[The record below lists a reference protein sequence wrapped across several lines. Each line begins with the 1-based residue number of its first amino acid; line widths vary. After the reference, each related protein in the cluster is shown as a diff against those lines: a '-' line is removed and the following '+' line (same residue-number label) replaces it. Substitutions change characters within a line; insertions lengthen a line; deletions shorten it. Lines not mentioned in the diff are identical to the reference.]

1 MLTEEQ
7 KDKIVFLLS
16 NTNQT
21 YAGIGKQF
29 GVTRQYVGLLCKANK
44 IKRPEVMV
52 GGHRLDR
59 CSVCQDIIDKANK
72 GVVCTTRQLAN
83 SLGITY
89 FSLMPHM
96 ILLRK
101 HNIIPKEFCFFR
113 SVKVV
118 EAVKLFKQNDMSARQ
133 VGIKLGVVNF
143 SGVLWRA
150 RQQGLSISKDPQ
162 LAFYRR
168 P

>member
-29 GVTRQYVGLLCKANK
+29 GVTRQFIGQINK
-44 IKRPEVMV
+44 DKNIKRPAVMV

-59 CSVCQDIIDKANK
+59 CSVCQDIIDRANK
-72 GVVCTTRQLAN
+72 GVVCTTRQLAKL
-83 SLGITY
+83 LGISY
-89 FSLMPHM
+89 FSLIPHM

-113 SVKVV
+113 SDKVV
-118 EAVKLFKQNDMSARQ
+118 EAVKLFKQNDISARQ
-133 VGIKLGVVNF
+133 VGIKLGVANF

-150 RQQGLSISKDPQ
+150 RQQGLSIGRDPHPV
-162 LAFYRR
+162 AV
-168 P
+168 

>member
-21 YAGIGKQF
+21 YVGIGKQF
-29 GVTRQYVGLLCKANK
+29 GVTRQYIGLLCKANK
-44 IKRPEVMV
+44 IKRPTVMV

-59 CSVCQDIIDKANK
+59 CSVCQDIIDRANK
-72 GVVCTTRQLAN
+72 GVVCTTRQLAEL
-83 SLGITY
+83 LGISY
-89 FSLMPHM
+89 FSLIPHM

-113 SVKVV
+113 SDKVV
-118 EAVKLFKQNDMSARQ
+118 EAVKLFKENDISARQ
-133 VGIKLGVVNF
+133 AGIQLGVVNF

-150 RQQGLSISKDPQ
+150 RQRGLSIQGGKQ
-162 LAFYRR
+162 AVG
-168 P
+168 